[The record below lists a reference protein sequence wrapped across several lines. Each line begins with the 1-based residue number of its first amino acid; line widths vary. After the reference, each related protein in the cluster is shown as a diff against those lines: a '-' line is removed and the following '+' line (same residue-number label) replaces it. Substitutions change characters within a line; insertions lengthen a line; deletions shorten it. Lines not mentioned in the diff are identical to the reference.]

1 MDFLDNLIP
10 IIFVL
15 IFVASQIFKSMA
27 SQKKGP
33 SAKKKGGKPGL
44 KDLLTDIASQIKK
57 EIEAAN
63 APPQPQP
70 HQQPQPSGWEKVMP
84 PKPEK
89 VSEPKPGPTPK
100 LAKVSHKKRAVKAP
114 LILPE
119 EKVKERILPEKKV
132 PVKQPPSEKRSF
144 PATLDYTTEGLRRAV
159 VWSEILAPPLALRD
173 NMESDRF

>member
-1 MDFLDNLIP
+1 MDLDTLIP

-15 IFVASQIFKSMA
+15 LFVVAQIFKSMA
-27 SQKKGP
+27 SQKKDT
-33 SAKKKGGKPGL
+33 STQKKGGKPGI

-70 HQQPQPSGWEKVMP
+70 QPSSGWEKVMP

-89 VSEPKPGPTPK
+89 ASEHKQAPTPEQ
-100 LAKVSHKKRAVKAP
+100 AKVSHKKRAVKAP
-114 LILPE
+114 PILH
-119 EKVKERILPEKKV
+119 KKGAADRKLPEKKV
-132 PVKQPPSEKRSF
+132 PVKPTAPEKRSF
-144 PATLDYTTEGLRRAV
+144 PETLDYTTQGLRRAV

-173 NMESDRF
+173 STENDRF

>member
-1 MDFLDNLIP
+1 MDLDNLIP

-33 SAKKKGGKPGL
+33 SAKKKGRKPGL
-44 KDLLTDIASQIKK
+44 KDLLAEIASQIKK

-63 APPQPQP
+63 APAQ
-70 HQQPQPSGWEKVMP
+70 QQPQPSSGWEKVMP

-89 VSEPKPGPTPK
+89 ASEQKQ
-100 LAKVSHKKRAVKAP
+100 AKVSHKKRAVKAP

-119 EKVKERILPEKKV
+119 REVKERILPEKKV
-132 PVKQPPSEKRSF
+132 PAKQTAPEKRSF
-144 PATLDYTTEGLRRAV
+144 PETLDYTTESLRRAV
-159 VWSEILAPPLALRD
+159 I
-173 NMESDRF
+173 